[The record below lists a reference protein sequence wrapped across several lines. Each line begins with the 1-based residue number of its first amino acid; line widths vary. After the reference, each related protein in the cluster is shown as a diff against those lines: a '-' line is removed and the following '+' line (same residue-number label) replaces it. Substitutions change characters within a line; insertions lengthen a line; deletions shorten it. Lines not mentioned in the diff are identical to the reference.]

1 MQIISGEIKN
11 REKQLQNEIE
21 EFYDAVKNNFD
32 NALLELLDVFGHIM
46 SHSIFLESNFYE
58 NVKSH
63 YKNLRDV
70 ALIYTDNNNQS
81 LLKWEIEK
89 WLSLKASKYSYQSWR
104 SFDNVLSCVK
114 LIQEYEDF
122 DIFYSFYSPV

>member
-1 MQIISGEIKN
+1 MHIISGEIKN

-32 NALLELLDVFGHIM
+32 NVLLELLDVFGHIM
-46 SHSIFLESNFYE
+46 SPSMFLESNFYQ
-58 NVKSH
+58 NVKNH

-70 ALIYTDNNNQS
+70 ALIYSGNNNQT
-81 LLKWEIEK
+81 LLKSEIDK
-89 WLSLKASKYSYQSWR
+89 WLFLKALKYSHWPWR
-104 SFDNVLSCVK
+104 TADNVLACVK

>member
-1 MQIISGEIKN
+1 MQP
-11 REKQLQNEIE
+11 EIE